1 MDVDFGAYEYVCVS
15 PYRSHPAGANSL
27 VDIAVF
33 VHVISSLFF
42 VVVVVIV
49 VVIVIVV
56 VVVVTNSRCGALAVV
71 SRPVIRSR
79 LNLPNPMLLFPN

>member
-42 VVVVVIV
+42 VVVVV
-49 VVIVIVV
+49 VIV